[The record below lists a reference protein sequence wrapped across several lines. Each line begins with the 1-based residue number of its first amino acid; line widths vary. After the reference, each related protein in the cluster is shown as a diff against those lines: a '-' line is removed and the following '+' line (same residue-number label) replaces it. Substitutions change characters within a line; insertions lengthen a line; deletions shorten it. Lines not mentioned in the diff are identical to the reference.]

1 VSTAEAAVSS
11 ATEVLRERRG
21 AALWLR
27 LHRPQ
32 ALNALT
38 PAMVDALD
46 AGLDEAAAPDVRA
59 VVIAGSGRAF
69 CAGADLAGV
78 LARSASDS
86 PDQTDQ
92 TEQPE
97 QTDDTAAELG
107 FLRRVGQVF
116 DRVEALDKPVIAA
129 VHGLALAGGLELVLC
144 ADFVVAARS
153 AGFGDAHATYGLL
166 PGAGAS
172 VRLPRRVGPSRA
184 KWLMVTG
191 ATVTAER
198 LAHTDLITEL
208 VEDDELPD
216 AVDAL
221 VAAIGSSSAVGVR
234 AMKQLVAD
242 AAETPTGVALR
253 NEQLRLA
260 LHTHTADY
268 REGLRAFVEKRRPR
282 FVGR

>member
-1 VSTAEAAVSS
+1 
-11 ATEVLRERRG
+11 
-21 AALWLR
+21 
-27 LHRPQ
+27 
-32 ALNALT
+32 
-38 PAMVDALD
+38 
-46 AGLDEAAAPDVRA
+46 
-59 VVIAGSGRAF
+59 
-69 CAGADLAGV
+69 
-78 LARSASDS
+78 
-86 PDQTDQ
+86 
-92 TEQPE
+92 
-97 QTDDTAAELG
+97 
-107 FLRRVGQVF
+107 
-116 DRVEALDKPVIAA
+116 
-129 VHGLALAGGLELVLC
+129 
-144 ADFVVAARS
+144 
-153 AGFGDAHATYGLL
+153 
-166 PGAGAS
+166 
-172 VRLPRRVGPSRA
+172 
-184 KWLMVTG
+184 MVTG